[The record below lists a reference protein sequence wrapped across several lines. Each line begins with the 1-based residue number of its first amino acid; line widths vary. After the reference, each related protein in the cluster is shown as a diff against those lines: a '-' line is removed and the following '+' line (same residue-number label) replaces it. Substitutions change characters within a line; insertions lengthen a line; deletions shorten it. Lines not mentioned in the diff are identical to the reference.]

1 MFPGCWV
8 FSGASQQVKN
18 LPAMQE
24 TQEMQVWSL
33 GQEDPLEKKMKIHS
47 STRSLEDYNP
57 MGQIQLDETKHR
69 AFSTETKNIME
80 SLGKLA
86 ILVRNQVKRFLFNLC
101 KVLESSFLY

>member
-1 MFPGCWV
+1 M
-8 FSGASQQVKN
+8 AQQVKN

-33 GQEDPLEKKMKIHS
+33 GWEDPLEKKMKIHS

-57 MGQIQLDETKHR
+57 MGQKQLDETKHR
-69 AFSTETKNIME
+69 AFNTETKNIME
-80 SLGKLA
+80 NLGKLA
-86 ILVRNQVKRFLFNLC
+86 ILVRNQVKRFLFNLH